1 MLDEMPAE
9 LLLNILSYLDNL
21 DPISHASHALSLS
34 TRDFKTR
41 TLRTRLANIKHIGL
55 LMKIW
60 TPPSFFKPREGS
72 PACSKGSYITR
83 PQDRLYDMLCDPYMV
98 VKVEEYLDNLEK
110 KARAAQKIAGHLLTM
125 MSFDTDEEQH
135 SYATKVVIE
144 LWSAQ
149 SRYGHDVDG
158 RWSDIND
165 ECGLQEVHVRDNY
178 VTDLPSDIQEAMI
191 TAYNALAQRL
201 QPPFYSSSRRSH
213 GGRIAEGEG
222 MWLYRLIVKVSPFE
236 LQTR

>member
-1 MLDEMPAE
+1 
-9 LLLNILSYLDNL
+9 
-21 DPISHASHALSLS
+21 
-34 TRDFKTR
+34 
-41 TLRTRLANIKHIGL
+41 
-55 LMKIW
+55 
-60 TPPSFFKPREGS
+60 
-72 PACSKGSYITR
+72 
-83 PQDRLYDMLCDPYMV
+83 MLCDPYMV

-222 MWLYRLIVKVSPFE
+222 MWLYRLIVKE
-236 LQTR
+236 GMEIILALLEQKC